1 MSSSV
6 PPPPPVPP
14 ASPDFSA
21 QPPLPSGGPAP
32 PLPPPSPFLQPGEG
46 SVEEARRATSWRRAE
61 VAFRTVWGLMV
72 SGWLHLVPLALFLFG
87 GRSCL
92 GLAGGDVFGEKGQVG
107 AGGPELEISLY
118 EEKDAE
124 PSAPPTPP
132 SPLAPPTPP
141 PPPPKPVPP
150 KEKSDDGVEKADD
163 SEPVPEPPKPPR
175 PSMENAKPGP
185 ERRAARSSGR
195 AAGDANSISSQR
207 GRLSAAVECDD
218 PAAGVW
224 MSSIYDMRRAQ
235 WYVFKLTMRQNGGS
249 LSGSIES
256 HFWDGY
262 SRQSRPPTCDE
273 TDLHAIVSMPASG
286 STDGRRVTFGS
297 SSWRLQRLIC
307 GTPGQLS
314 YSPDSFSGTIDG
326 GKNEFR
332 SFASDGQNF
341 INEPMLFRRVSC
353 LD

>member
-1 MSSSV
+1 M
-6 PPPPPVPP
+6 PPV
-14 ASPDFSA
+14 
-21 QPPLPSGGPAP
+21 SGGPAPPLPHRGPTP